1 MRQGPRPAGLSDG
14 DDRLAMRLLARAQ
27 EGAWAA
33 GHARTGLRRE
43 AVSEDGTAA
52 WDAPRVWRGRAEDD
66 PEMDRGPGLAP
77 GRDRPGPTRFDPRT
91 GRRELER
98 AIAQR
103 GWAGKLAMAHVA
115 AFWGRIVGEH
125 IAEHSMVSAF
135 EEGRID
141 LRASSSAW
149 AAQLR
154 LLEPQIRGAV
164 ARELERVSPDG
175 RAPAFEIRIYG
186 PGGPTWRHGRFGA
199 ARGGAGPRDT
209 YG

>member
-1 MRQGPRPAGLSDG
+1 MTSAGEVAGRDP
-14 DDRLAMRLLARAQ
+14 DALALRVLAKAQ
-27 EGAWAA
+27 EAAW
-33 GHARTGLRRE
+33 GSGRSRTGLAR
-43 AVSEDGTAA
+43 VSVTEDGTAA
-52 WDAPRVWRGRAEDD
+52 WDAPRVWRGRAEED
-66 PEMDRGPGLAP
+66 PELDRGPGLAP

-91 GRRELER
+91 GKRELER

-115 AFWGRIVGEH
+115 AFWPRIVGEH
-125 IAEHSMVSAF
+125 IAEHSVVSAF
-135 EEGRID
+135 EEGRVD

-164 ARELERVSPDG
+164 ARELERVSPGG

-186 PGGPTWRHGRFGA
+186 PSGPTWRHGRFGA